1 MFHNLRA
8 YDSHLIFCELKN
20 QDAKID
26 VMPNRSEKYMAFFLN
41 ENVVF
46 IDCMQFINS
55 SLKKLVKNLSDK
67 ILNT

>member
-26 VMPNRSEKYMAFFLN
+26 VMPNRS
-41 ENVVF
+41 
-46 IDCMQFINS
+46 
-55 SLKKLVKNLSDK
+55 LVKNLSDK

>member
-1 MFHNLRA
+1 
-8 YDSHLIFCELKN
+8 
-20 QDAKID
+20 
-26 VMPNRSEKYMAFFLN
+26 MPNRSEKYKAFFLN

-55 SLKKLVKNLSDK
+55 SLEKLVKNLSDK